1 MVGIADDL
9 IEEHAPDTSDYTTD
23 VPDYAMDVSKYTPNA
38 SDYTLSMFDYIPGA
52 IDYDAIIA
60 SDYGDTD
67 QGEWMSGC
75 FTM

>member
-1 MVGIADDL
+1 MVGIAADL
-9 IEEHAPDTSDYTTD
+9 IEDYAQSASDYTTD
-23 VPDYAMDVSKYTPNA
+23 VP
-38 SDYTLSMFDYIPGA
+38 DYTLSMFDYIPDA
-52 IDYDAIIA
+52 IGDDYIIA